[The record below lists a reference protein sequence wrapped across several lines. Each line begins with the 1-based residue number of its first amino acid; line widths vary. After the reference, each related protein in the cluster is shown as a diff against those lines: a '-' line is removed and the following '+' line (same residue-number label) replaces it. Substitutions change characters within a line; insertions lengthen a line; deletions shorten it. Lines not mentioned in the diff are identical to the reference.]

1 MLSSF
6 IRRTAVIG
14 QSRLPVDLLLVRNGM
29 SQGFY
34 ALTPAS
40 ASDESTRA
48 RLSQVHSSKWRLT
61 ARGRKEAKMAGEWIR
76 ENFKRPFD
84 AYLTG
89 EFLRSLETAAYLEL
103 PDAKWVP
110 SLYLRPRDFGTFAD
124 MNRQFNNQEFEHH
137 MTEKARDS
145 FYWTPPNGESIAHL
159 SLRSERIMHWIR
171 SHVPADGSAIVVTHK
186 DVIETIR
193 IRIEII
199 SQMEYHD
206 KIANAPP
213 HLSLYH
219 GSVLHYT
226 RRNPD
231 TGVVHPRYQWMR
243 VSTPALG
250 KRAIPTKFETFE
262 VRMLC
267 NKELL
272 EEVLHSE
279 VLSTQNQPDQ

>member
-1 MLSSF
+1 MLSSVF
-6 IRRTAVIG
+6 RRTALIG

-40 ASDESTRA
+40 ARDLHAPA
-48 RLSQVHSSKWRLT
+48 RLAQMHPSKWRLT
-61 ARGRKEAKMAGEWIR
+61 NRGRKEARMAGQWIR
-76 ENFKRPFD
+76 DNFKRPFN

-89 EFLRSLETAAYLEL
+89 EFLRSLETAACLGL
-103 PDAKWVP
+103 PDARWVP
-110 SLYLRPRDFGTFAD
+110 SLYLRARDFGAFAD
-124 MNRQFNNQEFEHH
+124 FHRQLNQQEFQHY

-159 SLRSERIMHWIR
+159 SLRSERILHWIR
-171 SHVPADGSAIVVTHK
+171 SHVPSDGSAIVVTHK

-193 IRIEII
+193 IRIEVI

-226 RRNPD
+226 RRNPH
-231 TGVVHPRYQWMR
+231 TGVVHPRYEWMR

-250 KRAIPTKFETFE
+250 EIAIPKKFETFE
-262 VRMLC
+262 VRMLT
-267 NKELL
+267 NEELQ

-279 VLSTQNQPDQ
+279 VLAPQAD